1 MQDLFIVSEATNY
14 GRYISKGNY
23 KEHFC
28 SEVKWLFILNEN
40 EAKYHTYHKRDM
52 KIDLNLY
59 KKNLLKETLHVVRL
73 VKD

>member
-28 SEVKWLFILNEN
+28 SEGKLKGCDNKPCPTEKTGRNTLDRKKG
-40 EAKYHTYHKRDM
+40 EACLRDHSK
-52 KIDLNLY
+52 KI
-59 KKNLLKETLHVVRL
+59 TLSEW
-73 VKD
+73 